1 MSRRSKAKKSQYN
14 ILSELYNRNLISTK
28 LLREISNN
36 IESVFNNIAKLKTD
50 SWLHLTEHVE
60 QSDQLMVLAGDQM
73 LGRMYGSRFLRN
85 SFFKGLSEPA
95 IIELLNSFAQIRLQE
110 GEFIY
115 HSHQAADKS
124 NLD

>member
-1 MSRRSKAKKSQYN
+1 MNRRSKAKKTQYN
-14 ILSELYNRNLISTK
+14 ILSELYNINLIGTK

-36 IESVFNNIAKLKTD
+36 IESVFNNTAKLKTD

-60 QSDQLMVLAGDQM
+60 QSDQLMVVLNHQM
-73 LGRMYGSRFLRN
+73 LGKMYGSRFLSN
-85 SFFKGLSEPA
+85 SFFKGLTEPA
-95 IIELLNSFAQIRLQE
+95 VVELLNSFSQIRLQE

-124 NLD
+124 SSD